1 MQLIGIYIEDNCE
14 TKVIKNLSEKW
25 YSFGDFSNCKNTDP
39 KKILQKIKN
48 HRKFINKLYN
58 IDQTDN
64 SGPSINLNCIVG
76 KNGSGKS
83 TLLALLY
90 RIINNLACKL
100 KEVLPD
106 YNIDFEPQW
115 AWGFNASLYYEL
127 NDKIGRIEITDNE
140 KFENGDYNKDR
151 KKNLPV
157 RVIFDSNDIFTHIE
171 NNKSYIKELGK
182 YLFYTIGTNYSLY
195 SNIRVRNEFE
205 DIHEKWLYKI
215 YHKNDGYFTPIVLV
229 PYREDSSIIDT
240 EKELKLANERV
251 NTLAILI
258 KATDESNF
266 VENITPS
273 KVLFKLKREEDYKK
287 EIINKTARVITG
299 KDLDEKK
306 IIYNDFDDVISKSC
320 NVPEGVI
327 NYIQEI
333 WKKKLDKRKKI
344 TDEVIYNNIL
354 LYLTYKTI
362 KMSMYYDKYITFFEK
377 NILVTYDRDIFNED
391 DIEQTVGEKKIEDF
405 IQFIINEK
413 IDFTNLKIKQCIYF
427 LEHGEFYLKN
437 EDGTYI
443 DDLFVEHDKPIQ
455 EIINNLQ
462 KSNVK
467 NYDNIFLNLL
477 PPIFYKQY
485 LYQNGEKDDIPIS
498 SMSSGE
504 QQMLYSLSYVVYHM
518 KNAASNQNIQ
528 SGIPY
533 RNINLLFDEA
543 ELYYHPEYQRQF
555 IDKLLGILKRSHLEN
570 EIDSIN
576 ITIVTHSPFILSDIP
591 NSNILAL
598 KEGKRES
605 FKTNTLGANIYD
617 LLNNQFFMDSAIGSH
632 VEEIIK
638 EIIKDYYLFQED
650 DSKKEEIKNKYLNT
664 DSEAGNNFYDT
675 LIEQIGDEYLHD
687 TLFDMVN
694 QIKEISFSERRIK
707 EYETKIERLKNEKN

>member
-39 KKILQKIKN
+39 KKILQEIKN

-287 EIINKTARVITG
+287 EIING
-299 KDLDEKK
+299 
-306 IIYNDFDDVISKSC
+306 S
-320 NVPEGVI
+320 
-327 NYIQEI
+327 
-333 WKKKLDKRKKI
+333 
-344 TDEVIYNNIL
+344 
-354 LYLTYKTI
+354 
-362 KMSMYYDKYITFFEK
+362 
-377 NILVTYDRDIFNED
+377 VT
-391 DIEQTVGEKKIEDF
+391 
-405 IQFIINEK
+405 
-413 IDFTNLKIKQCIYF
+413 TN
-427 LEHGEFYLKN
+427 G
-437 EDGTYI
+437 
-443 DDLFVEHDKPIQ
+443 
-455 EIINNLQ
+455 
-462 KSNVK
+462 
-467 NYDNIFLNLL
+467 
-477 PPIFYKQY
+477 
-485 LYQNGEKDDIPIS
+485 
-498 SMSSGE
+498 
-504 QQMLYSLSYVVYHM
+504 
-518 KNAASNQNIQ
+518 
-528 SGIPY
+528 
-533 RNINLLFDEA
+533 
-543 ELYYHPEYQRQF
+543 
-555 IDKLLGILKRSHLEN
+555 
-570 EIDSIN
+570 
-576 ITIVTHSPFILSDIP
+576 
-591 NSNILAL
+591 
-598 KEGKRES
+598 
-605 FKTNTLGANIYD
+605 
-617 LLNNQFFMDSAIGSH
+617 
-632 VEEIIK
+632 
-638 EIIKDYYLFQED
+638 
-650 DSKKEEIKNKYLNT
+650 
-664 DSEAGNNFYDT
+664 
-675 LIEQIGDEYLHD
+675 
-687 TLFDMVN
+687 
-694 QIKEISFSERRIK
+694 
-707 EYETKIERLKNEKN
+707 